1 MAEIGAGL
9 LWELFKHAR
18 SWLANLS
25 RASERRK
32 RQSIEALRGIITAS
46 RQTAVYL
53 RQLEETGRRDHRTE
67 ERLSVRW
74 TELGFQLEDLG
85 ITKLAKRCQVTG
97 KHWSNPG
104 HYDPDFLEK
113 ADVSLDRMER
123 LATGILHEISRRR

>member
-1 MAEIGAGL
+1 MAEISAGL

-25 RASERRK
+25 RASEQRQ

-53 RQLEETGRRDHRTE
+53 RRLEETGRRDHATE

-97 KHWSNPG
+97 KHWSDPD
-104 HYDPDFLEK
+104 HYDPEFLEK

-123 LATGILHEISRRR
+123 LATGILHQIQR